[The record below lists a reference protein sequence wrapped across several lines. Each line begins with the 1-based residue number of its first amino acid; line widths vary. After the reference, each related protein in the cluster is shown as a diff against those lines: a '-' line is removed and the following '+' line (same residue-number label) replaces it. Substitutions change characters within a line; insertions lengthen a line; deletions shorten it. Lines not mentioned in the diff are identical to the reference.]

1 MSRQPI
7 TREGYEKLQA
17 QIKEKEDQKPAIQ
30 ERIKIAREEGDLKE
44 NAEYHAA
51 REALSDLDRQINTLR
66 LKQQQCEIVDKADL
80 PTDEVGFGTRV
91 TVKDLS
97 DDMEEIYELVG
108 PGDEDFDGDIL
119 KILSTSPLAL
129 AMLGKKV
136 GEQFEAQIP
145 AGVLRMEVISI
156 EAAE

>member
-7 TREGYEKLQA
+7 TKEGYEKLQA
-17 QIKEKEDQKPAIQ
+17 EIKELEDKKPAIQ

-51 REALSDLDRQINTLR
+51 REALQ
-66 LKQQQCEIVDKADL
+66 A
-80 PTDEVGFGTRV
+80 RV

-97 DDMEEIYELVG
+97 DGMEEIYELVG

-119 KILSTSPLAL
+119 KILSSSPLAL

-136 GEQFEAQIP
+136 GDQFEAQIP
-145 AGVLRMEVISI
+145 AGVLKMEVVAI